1 MTRLPRL
8 HAGQSIA
15 RISLQILSYLGRCL
29 ASLEVRRAEES
40 FEGSVAKPTIRQSAM
55 GRLRLLTVG
64 YPARIAISG
73 IGRLVPS
80 A

>member
-15 RISLQILSYLGRCL
+15 RISPQIRSYLGRCL
-29 ASLEVRRAEES
+29 ASLEVRLAEES

-55 GRLRLLTVG
+55 GRPRLLTVG

-73 IGRLVPS
+73 IGR
-80 A
+80 